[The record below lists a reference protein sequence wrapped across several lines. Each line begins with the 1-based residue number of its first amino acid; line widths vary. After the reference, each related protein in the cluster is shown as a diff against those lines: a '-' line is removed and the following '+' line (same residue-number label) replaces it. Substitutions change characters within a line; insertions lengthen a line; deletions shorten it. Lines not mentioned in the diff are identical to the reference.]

1 MCRIRDLFYQYHPIV
16 RRSVAVSL
24 RCFRCTGFLL
34 GIGLSCSSCIWF
46 KTVPVSGNPYGK
58 SSEWFQ
64 KGFQVKDSMYHSHGV
79 IQQKWTFSNFNG
91 HSSSFFFF
99 ETWGHGICS
108 KKLCASFS
116 AACTKVIQTKIPLER
131 LWVACKQQGTPRML
145 PICRMWDMGHK
156 NLHWHF
162 CEFLYLDDSKLLW
175 RKARSDHVAK
185 VILWSC
191 FWKVFGK
198 ELISSAGY
206 WLLLLLAKEML
217 SQVRVYETSYQ
228 TGELQLNRCGI
239 YSICNEPNTSISVC
253 ILYIQ
258 YLSQY
263 LCVCAC
269 APLHTCQFLDP
280 TI

>member
-99 ETWGHGICS
+99 LKLGVTEFAAKSFAPVFRLLVQRWSKQKSHWSGFGWPANSKELQGCSPFVACGTWVTKTCTDIF
-108 KKLCASFS
+108 ASFFTWMIVS
-116 AACTKVIQTKIPLER
+116 FCGG
-131 LWVACKQQGTPRML
+131 KQDQIML
-145 PICRMWDMGHK
+145 QKSFFG
-156 NLHWHF
+156 L
-162 CEFLYLDDSKLLW
+162 
-175 RKARSDHVAK
+175 
-185 VILWSC
+185 
-191 FWKVFGK
+191 VFEKSLGK
-198 ELISSAGY
+198 S
-206 WLLLLLAKEML
+206 
-217 SQVRVYETSYQ
+217 
-228 TGELQLNRCGI
+228 
-239 YSICNEPNTSISVC
+239 
-253 ILYIQ
+253 
-258 YLSQY
+258 
-263 LCVCAC
+263 
-269 APLHTCQFLDP
+269 
-280 TI
+280 